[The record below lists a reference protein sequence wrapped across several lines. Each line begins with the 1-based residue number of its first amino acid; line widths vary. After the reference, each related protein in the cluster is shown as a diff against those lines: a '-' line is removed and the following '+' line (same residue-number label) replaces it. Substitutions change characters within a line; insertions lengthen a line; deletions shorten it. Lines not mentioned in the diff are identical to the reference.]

1 MASNIFRYILH
12 ADLDAFYASVEQ
24 RDNPKLKGKPVV
36 VGGSSESRGVVAA
49 ASYESREFGIHSAM
63 PMATALRLCP
73 NLVRVPARF
82 DRYREVSRAIMR
94 LFKDTT
100 PLVEPLSLDEA
111 YLDISAAGYPKRAAI
126 IAGSLKRKVKYQT
139 DLDITI
145 GGGVSKSVAKI
156 ASQLGKPDG
165 LLLVPV
171 GEESGFLSPLEVE
184 MLWGVGPKT
193 TQSFHEKGIWT
204 IGDLADAEDEWLI
217 KHYGK
222 RAKELKDRAL
232 GIDLSP
238 VSSDRDRKSVSSET
252 TMITDI
258 DNERDLFTIIDNLSH
273 DVADALD
280 SNQLRGKTLS
290 LKLRLSDFTTFTRQ
304 TTLVTP
310 TNQFQTI
317 QNEAH
322 KLLRKELLPGR
333 KFRLVGVGI
342 RNFQEEFQLP
352 LLLEKIN
359 S

>member
-1 MASNIFRYILH
+1 
-12 ADLDAFYASVEQ
+12 
-24 RDNPKLKGKPVV
+24 
-36 VGGSSESRGVVAA
+36 
-49 ASYESREFGIHSAM
+49 
-63 PMATALRLCP
+63 
-73 NLVRVPARF
+73 
-82 DRYREVSRAIMR
+82 
-94 LFKDTT
+94 
-100 PLVEPLSLDEA
+100 
-111 YLDISAAGYPKRAAI
+111 
-126 IAGSLKRKVKYQT
+126 
-139 DLDITI
+139 
-145 GGGVSKSVAKI
+145 
-156 ASQLGKPDG
+156 
-165 LLLVPV
+165 
-171 GEESGFLSPLEVE
+171 
-184 MLWGVGPKT
+184 
-193 TQSFHEKGIWT
+193 
-204 IGDLADAEDEWLI
+204 
-217 KHYGK
+217 
-222 RAKELKDRAL
+222 
-232 GIDLSP
+232 
-238 VSSDRDRKSVSSET
+238 
-252 TMITDI
+252 MITDI

>member
-1 MASNIFRYILH
+1 MVSNNFRYILH

-36 VGGSSESRGVVAA
+36 VGGAAESRGVVAA
-49 ASYESREFGIHSAM
+49 ASYESRKFGIHSAM

-82 DRYREVSRAIMR
+82 DRYREVSETIMR

-100 PLVEPLSLDEA
+100 TLVEPLSLDEA
-111 YLDISAAGYPKRAAI
+111 YLDISS
-126 IAGSLKRKVKYQT
+126 AGSPEMVETIASLLKRKVRYQT

-165 LLLVPV
+165 LLLVPI
-171 GEESGFLSPLEVE
+171 GEESGFLSPLEVD

-193 TQSFHEKGIWT
+193 TESLHQNGIWT
-204 IGDLADAEDEWLI
+204 IGDLADAEDRWLR

-232 GIDLSP
+232 GIDMSL

-258 DNERDLFTIIDNLSH
+258 DNERDLLRIIDNLSQ
-273 DVADALD
+273 DVADALYK
-280 SNQLRGKTLS
+280 NNLLGKTVF
-290 LKLRLSDFTTFTRQ
+290 LKLRLTDFTTFTRQ
-304 TTLVTP
+304 TTLVAP
-310 TNQFQTI
+310 TNQFKTI

-322 KLLRKELLPGR
+322 RLLRKELLPDR

-352 LLLEKIN
+352 LLMN
-359 S
+359 DTGN